1 MRSNPWLEEFPR
13 ITGQDV
19 RGTVAES
26 DAERLRLTTF
36 VNEPIAMLEEGKRA
50 YARLR
55 EDPKLCAEELEVPK
69 T

>member
-1 MRSNPWLEEFPR
+1 MSAE
-13 ITGQDV
+13 
-19 RGTVAES
+19 TVAES